1 MHSRHGRDGP
11 GTSRRGRGDPCKMTS
26 TPEDQPPSNSRVA
39 FFYGSGKQAARQ
51 APISA
56 VGVAGQTLSQTPV
69 WDSGWQL
76 DRGFRVRTIIVS
88 GPDGE
93 LRRRWAQRILVGTR
107 AQSQRTDEDDAE
119 DLGSAGVREPLPGPE
134 GPGSAAA
141 VVQLDFGDANLV
153 SSSRSA

>member
-39 FFYGSGKQAARQ
+39 FFYGSGKSAARQ
-51 APISA
+51 VPISA
-56 VGVAGQTLSQTPV
+56 VGVEGLTLSQTPV

-76 DRGFRVRTIIVS
+76 DRGFRVRTIVVS
-88 GPDGE
+88 GPDDG
-93 LRRRWAQRILVGTR
+93 LRRRWAEGVLLATR
-107 AQSQRTDEDDAE
+107 ALSQETDEDDAE
-119 DLGSAGVREPLPGPE
+119 DLGSAGVREPLPSPK

-141 VVQLDFGDANLV
+141 VIQPSYGDANPV
-153 SSSRSA
+153 SSFVSD